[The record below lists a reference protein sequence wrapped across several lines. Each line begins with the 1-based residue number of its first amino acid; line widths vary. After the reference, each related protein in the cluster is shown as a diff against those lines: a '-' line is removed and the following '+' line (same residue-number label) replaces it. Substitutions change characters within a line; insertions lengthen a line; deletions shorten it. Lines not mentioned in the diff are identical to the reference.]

1 MDNVNPKT
9 MKDLKYLFIVK
20 DKMFNQNN
28 TVIIDDLKE
37 VLNNNKKNSI
47 DSEYF
52 DGSKKNA
59 PNDTFLLQLMKDL
72 DTFYQTLC
80 SDNKYKSEI

>member
-1 MDNVNPKT
+1 MDLINPKT
-9 MKDLKYLFIVK
+9 MKDLRYLYVSK
-20 DKMFNQNN
+20 NKLFNPNN

-52 DGSKKNA
+52 DSSKKNA
-59 PNDTFLLQLMKDL
+59 LNDTFLLQLMKDL
-72 DTFYQTLC
+72 DIVYKTLC
-80 SDNKYKSEI
+80 KIN